1 MWRGP
6 CARYSIRGRS
16 RHILVIVC
24 RRHATNGSL
33 HLRLCYTCRQFLEPF
48 HALDR
53 ALDALHR
60 LTDLLYRPT
69 ASGERRQ
76 VATPTGCGV
85 PAASCR
91 HRRQSLE
98 PRRASSAFASALRTH
113 AQPATWI
120 TSDGPPQGRC
130 ARPSVSIDWPGV
142 SAMLERGCQVRDA
155 LMVDGSPL
163 PSLPGL
169 PDKQSPPT
177 TARPCPGP
185 RA

>member
-1 MWRGP
+1 MGWLATAGGRVVPLKSPAAFCVRLLGDGGAAWTLAATVVRCRP
-6 CARYSIRGRS
+6 CFQADGGTARF
-16 RHILVIVC
+16 V
-24 RRHATNGSL
+24 
-33 HLRLCYTCRQFLEPF
+33 
-48 HALDR
+48 
-53 ALDALHR
+53 
-60 LTDLLYRPT
+60 
-69 ASGERRQ
+69 AS
-76 VATPTGCGV
+76 TGCGV
-85 PAASCR
+85 LIASRR
-91 HRRQSLE
+91 HRR
-98 PRRASSAFASALRTH
+98 RFWGRVRAFCDAFSASAWTLWTH